1 MNEFKRFEDR
11 LTGLIESLSPSGR
24 RRLSAE
30 LAKRLRQS
38 QQRRVMAQKAPDG
51 TPYAP
56 RQQQSARK
64 KTGRV
69 KRKMFAKLITSRF
82 LHIRASPEQASME
95 FYGGKSPKIASVH
108 QFGLSEETRK
118 DGKKIDYPARPLLGF
133 TGEDVQM
140 IEEIIRDAY
149 FIHCH
154 KGTIGAIRR
163 VVEPLGYLINVTEWW
178 ENSDP
183 PGTFRLDIGVL
194 ENGITEAMYQE
205 MERLIA
211 DAKPASRHLIGLNI
225 TRDIP
230 GYLFAGGV
238 AYDGDVITVY
248 PG

>member
-64 KTGRV
+64 RPVVLSEKCLRNLSPV
-69 KRKMFAKLITSRF
+69 VFAYPRQ
-82 LHIRASPEQASME
+82 PEQASME

-108 QFGLSEETRK
+108 QFGLSEENRK

-140 IEEIIRDAY
+140 IEEIILA
-149 FIHCH
+149 H
-154 KGTIGAIRR
+154 
-163 VVEPLGYLINVTEWW
+163 
-178 ENSDP
+178 
-183 PGTFRLDIGVL
+183 L
-194 ENGITEAMYQE
+194 E
-205 MERLIA
+205 R
-211 DAKPASRHLIGLNI
+211 
-225 TRDIP
+225 
-230 GYLFAGGV
+230 
-238 AYDGDVITVY
+238 
-248 PG
+248 

>member
-64 KTGRV
+64 
-69 KRKMFAKLITSRF
+69 MFAKLITSRF

-108 QFGLSEETRK
+108 QFGLSEENRK

-140 IEEIIRDAY
+140 IEEIILA
-149 FIHCH
+149 H
-154 KGTIGAIRR
+154 
-163 VVEPLGYLINVTEWW
+163 
-178 ENSDP
+178 
-183 PGTFRLDIGVL
+183 LD
-194 ENGITEAMYQE
+194 
-205 MERLIA
+205 R
-211 DAKPASRHLIGLNI
+211 
-225 TRDIP
+225 
-230 GYLFAGGV
+230 
-238 AYDGDVITVY
+238 
-248 PG
+248 

>member
-1 MNEFKRFEDR
+1 MAGF
-11 LTGLIESLSPSGR
+11 LAAAGLIGGAA
-24 RRLSAE
+24 SAAGHG
-30 LAKRLRQS
+30 LADSHKRAGD
-38 QQRRVMAQKAPDG
+38 V
-51 TPYAP
+51 
-56 RQQQSARK
+56 
-64 KTGRV
+64 
-69 KRKMFAKLITSRF
+69 
-82 LHIRASPEQASME
+82 
-95 FYGGKSPKIASVH
+95 GGA
-108 QFGLSEETRK
+108 
-118 DGKKIDYPARPLLGF
+118 
-133 TGEDVQM
+133 DVIFQTATAN
-140 IEEIIRDAY
+140 IRDAY

-194 ENGITEAMYQE
+194 ESGITEAMYQE